1 MAYTALHRLPGIA
14 LVVSQGTTTPVAIA
28 AFEDISID
36 VELEA
41 ADATAANAAF
51 EQLVATRKKG
61 NGALT
66 GFIGADFPL
75 LNVGDAFAVTI
86 AEGANTVSGALAQAS
101 AIPGKC
107 RVTKVSDKFNKDPA
121 KVTVTFRYGFI
132 D

>member
-36 VELEA
+36 VELDV

-61 NGALT
+61 NGSLT

-75 LNVGDAFAVTI
+75 LNVGDAFAVLSPKAPTPCP
-86 AEGANTVSGALAQAS
+86 ARWHKRALSPENAA
-101 AIPGKC
+101 
-107 RVTKVSDKFNKDPA
+107 
-121 KVTVTFRYGFI
+121 
-132 D
+132 